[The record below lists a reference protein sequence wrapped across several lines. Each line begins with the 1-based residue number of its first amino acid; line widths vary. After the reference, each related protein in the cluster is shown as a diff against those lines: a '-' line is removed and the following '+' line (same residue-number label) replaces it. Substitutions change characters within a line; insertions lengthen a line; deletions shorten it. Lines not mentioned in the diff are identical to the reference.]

1 MFHDINKKTFGLEII
16 FLLDPV
22 IEQVN
27 MDTNLLPIKYFEPA
41 AHMYT
46 EVQRLNNGKYKFL
59 YLNHWIRFLKRK
71 RFCKESLLKGVT
83 IIVINIINFL
93 ANESSLSC

>member
-1 MFHDINKKTFGLEII
+1 MVYLPRRVITILTWWEKRMFHDINKKTFGLEII

-46 EVQRLNNGKYKFL
+46 EVQRLNNGKYKF
-59 YLNHWIRFLKRK
+59 
-71 RFCKESLLKGVT
+71 
-83 IIVINIINFL
+83 
-93 ANESSLSC
+93 

>member
-1 MFHDINKKTFGLEII
+1 MQNFFLWFIYITTASNHDFDMMRKTHVPWHQKKTFGLEII

-46 EVQRLNNGKYKFL
+46 EVQRLNNGKYKF
-59 YLNHWIRFLKRK
+59 
-71 RFCKESLLKGVT
+71 
-83 IIVINIINFL
+83 
-93 ANESSLSC
+93 